1 MNVRDYQQFRMRLP
15 PGLAAALQERAAQ
28 NYRSLNA
35 ELVFRLELG
44 MRAERPITGPGEVAA
59 GTPAKESPAA

>member
-1 MNVRDYQQFRMRLP
+1 MNVRDYKQFRMRLP
-15 PGLAAALQERAAQ
+15 PALASALQERATQ

-44 MRAERPITGPGEVAA
+44 MRADRPITEPGEVAA
-59 GTPAKESPAA
+59 GNPAKESPAA